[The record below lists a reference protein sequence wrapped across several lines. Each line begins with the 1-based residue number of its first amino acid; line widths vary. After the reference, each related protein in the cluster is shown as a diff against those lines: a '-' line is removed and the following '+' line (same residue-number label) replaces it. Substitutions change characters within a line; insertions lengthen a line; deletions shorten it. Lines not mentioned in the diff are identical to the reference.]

1 MSGEQSNEN
10 NDVERMKRLI
20 VENTYAKNDNF
31 IINNKWN
38 DRSD

>member
-1 MSGEQSNEN
+1 
-10 NDVERMKRLI
+10 MKRLI

-38 DRSD
+38 DRSDWIVRHKQF